1 MPSLNK
7 KLSMPV
13 VFAELLVL
21 LFPFTLPGIGLSY
34 GSTLSFIQKVRVGL
48 HRNTVR
54 IVLVLDRAPGKPVFS
69 RSASPSPVLT
79 LRGTMPGAGV
89 HRTVVVRTPT
99 FKKYLSSIK
108 IDYLPGTRSTRLN
121 VKFSRSEPAPSYFVL
136 TRPDRLVFDFPV
148 GNTGESSAGK
158 SRSTPPPLPAR
169 PEKRRIIIPG
179 KNISGTPDHPTGS
192 PLTSPAPEGLSP
204 AHAEPAVLPEPSR
217 RFRIIL
223 DAGHGGKDC
232 GTLSVEG
239 TCEKIL
245 VLDIVKR
252 LSRLLA
258 RNPHFA
264 VILTRTDDRF
274 IPLEMRT
281 RIANENRGDLF
292 LSVHANADPDH
303 SVRGLETFLLN
314 LHSSD
319 PRAQRIAERENSALG
334 ISHGDLSSILLTLK
348 INHKKKRSW
357 ELAQNV
363 EDSLSRTLKSR
374 YPSVK
379 NLGIRQ
385 APFYVIMGTT
395 MPAVLAEVNF
405 LSNDSDARLM
415 SSSDFREQ
423 TAVGLYRGIIAYFEN
438 VHPETRFDR
447 PRNPQARQVLTSN
460 VD

>member
-1 MPSLNK
+1 MPSSNK
-7 KLSMPV
+7 KLSILI
-13 VFAELLVL
+13 VFAEWLVL

-48 HRNTVR
+48 HSHTVR

-121 VKFSRSEPAPSYFVL
+121 VRFARPEPAPSYFIL

-148 GNTGESSAGK
+148 GKTGESKAGQSA
-158 SRSTPPPLPAR
+158 SSASHPPVR

-179 KNISGTPDHPTGS
+179 KNISGTPDHPPAA
-192 PLTSPAPEGLSP
+192 PLISPAPEGLSQ
-204 AHAEPAVLPEPSR
+204 ARAEPAVLPEPSR

-239 TCEKIL
+239 TCEKVL

-252 LSRLLA
+252 LSRLLS

-274 IPLEMRT
+274 IPL
-281 RIANENRGDLF
+281 
-292 LSVHANADPDH
+292 
-303 SVRGLETFLLN
+303 
-314 LHSSD
+314 
-319 PRAQRIAERENSALG
+319 
-334 ISHGDLSSILLTLK
+334 
-348 INHKKKRSW
+348 
-357 ELAQNV
+357 
-363 EDSLSRTLKSR
+363 
-374 YPSVK
+374 
-379 NLGIRQ
+379 
-385 APFYVIMGTT
+385 
-395 MPAVLAEVNF
+395 
-405 LSNDSDARLM
+405 
-415 SSSDFREQ
+415 
-423 TAVGLYRGIIAYFEN
+423 
-438 VHPETRFDR
+438 
-447 PRNPQARQVLTSN
+447 
-460 VD
+460 